1 MLTRL
6 GGLAAIA
13 MTIHAGAA
21 SAQLR
26 TVHDIPLSLA
36 TEAVAAAVALTPEA
50 PVVAVTDASGGCEP
64 EPPDDDIART
74 PKYAATATTATSAV
88 MAPTMIGLR

>member
-1 MLTRL
+1 VAAEELPVAVP
-6 GGLAAIA
+6 LAEAEPLLSFEP
-13 MTIHAGAA
+13 AA
-21 SAQLR
+21 ES
-26 TVHDIPLSLA
+26 

>member
-1 MLTRL
+1 M
-6 GGLAAIA
+6 AAEELPVA
-13 MTIHAGAA
+13 VPLEEAEPLLSFEPAA
-21 SAQLR
+21 ES
-26 TVHDIPLSLA
+26 
-36 TEAVAAAVALTPEA
+36 TEAVAAAVALIPEA

>member
-1 MLTRL
+1 MAAEELPVAVP
-6 GGLAAIA
+6 LAEAEPLLSFEP
-13 MTIHAGAA
+13 AA
-21 SAQLR
+21 ES
-26 TVHDIPLSLA
+26 
-36 TEAVAAAVALTPEA
+36 TEAVAAAVALIPEA